1 MKDLQVS
8 EVFTDP
14 VEFVFREY
22 RGGLNIEITGV
33 SAQNVKHLELI
44 ENTLHNYISNRE
56 WDISFNGKGKL
67 YLSEQGGGYVQ
78 VELRNQVFPHSE
90 FGDSD
95 TNELFRFK
103 VKTHLVEHFLDLNSE
118 PTNDFEVS
126 DDFIGNFEVPFN
138 LQIKTID
145 GDVLPKN
152 VRLDCLN
159 HDVHM
164 TTEQSLQIAEIIY
177 RAVKS
182 DTTGAVF
189 QALGGDYLEIKVQG
203 KSGDVEVFEFS
214 DSPLIIEIDK

>member
-8 EVFTDP
+8 EVFKDP
-14 VEFVFREY
+14 VEFVFSEY
-22 RGGLNIEITGV
+22 RGGLNIELSEV
-33 SAQNVKHLELI
+33 SVHNVKHLELI

-67 YLSEQGGGYVQ
+67 YISEQCGGYVQ
-78 VELRNQVFPHSE
+78 VKLRNQVFPHSE

-126 DDFIGNFEVPFN
+126 DDFIENFEVPFN

-159 HDVHM
+159 YDVHM
-164 TTEQSLQIAEIIY
+164 TSEQSLQIAERIY

-189 QALGGDYLEIKVQG
+189 LTLGGDYLEIKVQC